1 MTHSALRTAHSAE
14 SWRSHILREF
24 PPKVARLTLVADPDG
39 LLLEEGILEGIRER
53 GFELIPFEDHIAFR
67 YAYESKFRS
76 RWDKEVRSAACEV
89 RRDGVS
95 NAPRTT
101 HCAPQPMP
109 DLVVV
114 LHSRANDL
122 DTLPYDLLQA
132 GRRLSF
138 NLGDIFPHL
147 SYPVVTALDRG
158 DLDALYEA
166 QKIYAPGQLG
176 DNATKEFVLRHVF
189 EIAPELV
196 KQPSDL
202 LRVLLR
208 RHYRGQRIPAD
219 LDKRFIQL
227 LRQSNAFDD
236 WPLETIVPDREA
248 FFAFLQERWPIFL
261 DRFAA
266 EVRGAKYEVRES
278 ASEIDGHKSHHGL
291 RTPHF
296 LPFDHH
302 DIRVYID
309 NLFVEGLLHSVSHD
323 HADALSKTW
332 VGIGVRT
339 APIEDRSRRLGKLID
354 SLDASI
360 PAEDAKHTDW
370 FHFAR
375 GWAEAILLA
384 NDQAEAIPE
393 PTGTRIKNLQTRV
406 DAGFAAWLFKRY
418 AGLVNLP
425 PVPPVMLHHLPRFL
439 ARQMGED
446 RKFRIALI
454 VVDGLAMDQWLVIRD
469 VLASRQPGFQFRE
482 QAVFAWIPSLTSVS
496 RQATF
501 AGKAP
506 IFFPNSI
513 QTTDKE
519 PALWAQFWA
528 NQGLMPN
535 EVVYLKGLGDGG
547 LEPVSEALSH
557 PKARVAGLVVD
568 KVDKIMHGM
577 EMGTAG
583 MHNQVRQWAKQPYLN
598 TLLELLLDRGFRVYL
613 TSDHG
618 SVEAEGCGRP
628 AEGAVADLRGER
640 VRIYPDAALRGKVKE
655 QFSDALEWDPVGLP
669 EDYLALL
676 APARQ
681 AFVQEKQRTV
691 SHGGISVEELIVPLI
706 QIERRGG

>member
-1 MTHSALRTAHSAE
+1 MS
-14 SWRSHILREF
+14 SWRDQILKEF
-24 PPKVARLTLVADPDG
+24 IPKVARLTLVADPDG
-39 LLLEEGILEGIRER
+39 LLLEEGILEGVRER
-53 GFELIPFEDHIAFR
+53 GFELIPFEDPIAFR

-76 RWDKEVRSAACEV
+76 RWDRGEH
-89 RRDGVS
+89 
-95 NAPRTT
+95 T
-101 HCAPQPMP
+101 

-114 LHSRANDL
+114 LRSQASDL
-122 DTLPYDLLQA
+122 SGLPYDLLQA
-132 GRRLSF
+132 GRKLSF
-138 NLGDIFPHL
+138 SLGDIFPNL

-166 QKIYAPGQLG
+166 QQRYAPGHLG

-189 EIAPELV
+189 EIAPELI

-208 RHYRGQRIPAD
+208 RHYRRQRIPAV
-219 LDKRFIQL
+219 LDERFIQL
-227 LRQSNAFDD
+227 LRQSNIFDD
-236 WPLETIVPDREA
+236 WPLETLISDRES
-248 FFAFLQERWPIFL
+248 FFAFLQERWTIFL
-261 DRFAA
+261 DREAA
-266 EVRGAKYEVRES
+266 KGESRVRE
-278 ASEIDGHKSHHGL
+278 AVKPFALNIEGPVD
-291 RTPHF
+291 

-302 DIRVYID
+302 DVRVYID

-323 HADALSKTW
+323 HANTLSKTW

-354 SLDASI
+354 SLQKSI
-360 PAEDAKHTDW
+360 PADDAKHTDW

-375 GWAEAILLA
+375 GWAELVLLMNEQPDSVLGEA
-384 NDQAEAIPE
+384 NEQA
-393 PTGTRIKNLQTRV
+393 KSLQAQV
-406 DAGFAAWLFKRY
+406 DNGFTAWLSKRY
-418 AGLVNLP
+418 AGLINLP

-439 ARQMGED
+439 ARQVGED
-446 RKFRIALI
+446 RNAKIALI
-454 VVDGLAMDQWLVIRD
+454 VVDGLAMDQWLVVRGA
-469 VLASRQPGFQFRE
+469 LALRQPGFRFRE
-482 QAVFAWIPSLTSVS
+482 QAIFAWIPSLTSVS
-496 RQATF
+496 RQAAF

-513 QTTDKE
+513 QTTEKE

-528 NQGLMPN
+528 DQGFTPN
-535 EVVYLKGLGDGG
+535 EVVYIKGLGDGS
-547 LEPVSEALSH
+547 LETVSEALSH
-557 PKARVAGLVVD
+557 PKAKVAGLVVD

-598 TLLELLLDRGFRVYL
+598 TLLDLLLDRGFRVYL

-618 SVEAEGCGRP
+618 NIEAAGCGRP

-640 VRIYPDAALRGKVKE
+640 VRVYPDAALRGKVKE
-655 QFSDALEWDPVGLP
+655 RFPAALEWGPVGLP

-691 SHGGISVEELIVPLI
+691 SHGGISVEEIIVPLI
-706 QIERRGG
+706 QIERRGE

>member
-1 MTHSALRTAHSAE
+1 LS
-14 SWRSHILREF
+14 SWRDQILKEF
-24 PPKVARLTLVADPDG
+24 TPKVARLTLVADPDG
-39 LLLEEGILEGIRER
+39 LLLEEGILEGIHER
-53 GFELIPFEDHIAFR
+53 GFELIPFDDPISFR

-76 RWDKEVRSAACEV
+76 RWDRGEH
-89 RRDGVS
+89 
-95 NAPRTT
+95 T
-101 HCAPQPMP
+101 

-114 LHSRANDL
+114 LRSQASDL
-122 DTLPYDLLQA
+122 SGLPYDLLQA
-132 GRRLSF
+132 GRKLSF
-138 NLGDIFPHL
+138 SLGDIFPNL

-166 QKIYAPGQLG
+166 QQRYAPGQLG

-189 EIAPELV
+189 EIAPELI

-202 LRVLLR
+202 FRVLLR
-208 RHYRGQRIPAD
+208 RHYRSQRIPNV
-219 LDKRFIQL
+219 LDERFIQL
-227 LRQSNAFDD
+227 LRQSNVFDD
-236 WPLETIVPDREA
+236 WPLETLVSDREA

-261 DRFAA
+261 DHEAA
-266 EVRGAKYEVRES
+266 KGASGVREG
-278 ASEIDGHKSHHGL
+278 EKPYGL
-291 RTPHF
+291 AIEGPVD

-323 HADALSKTW
+323 HANTLSKTW

-354 SLDASI
+354 SLQTSI

-375 GWAEAILLA
+375 GWAELVLLMNEQPDAVLVEA
-384 NDQAEAIPE
+384 NEQA
-393 PTGTRIKNLQTRV
+393 KSLQAQV
-406 DAGFAAWLFKRY
+406 DARFTAWLFKRY

-439 ARQMGED
+439 SRQVGGD
-446 RKFRIALI
+446 RSAKIALI
-454 VVDGLAMDQWLVIRD
+454 VVDGLAMDQWLVVQD
-469 VLASRQPGFQFRE
+469 VLASRQPGFRFRE

-496 RQATF
+496 RQAAF

-519 PALWAQFWA
+519 SALWTQFWA
-528 NQGLMPN
+528 DQGFTPN
-535 EVVYLKGLGDGG
+535 EVVYAKGLGEGN
-547 LEPVSEALSH
+547 LEVFSEALSH

-583 MHNQVRQWAKQPYLN
+583 MHNQVRQWAQQPYLN
-598 TLLELLLDRGFRVYL
+598 TLLDLLLDRGFRVYL

-618 SVEAEGCGRP
+618 NIEAAGCGRP
-628 AEGAVADLRGER
+628 AEGAVADLHGER
-640 VRIYPDAALRGKVKE
+640 VRVYPDAALRGKVKE
-655 QFSDALEWDPVGLP
+655 RFPAAMEWDPIGLP
-669 EDYLALL
+669 DDYLALF
-676 APARQ
+676 APSRQ

-691 SHGGISVEELIVPLI
+691 SHGGISVEELIVPLV

>member
-1 MTHSALRTAHSAE
+1 MS
-14 SWRSHILREF
+14 SWRDQILKEF
-24 PPKVARLTLVADPDG
+24 TPKVARLTLVADPDG

-76 RWDKEVRSAACEV
+76 RWDRGEH
-89 RRDGVS
+89 
-95 NAPRTT
+95 T
-101 HCAPQPMP
+101 

-114 LHSRANDL
+114 LRSQSINL
-122 DTLPYDLLQA
+122 SGLPYDLLQA

-138 NLGDIFPHL
+138 NLGNIFPNL
-147 SYPVVTALDRG
+147 SYPVVNALDRG

-166 QKIYAPGQLG
+166 QKRHAPGQLG

-219 LDKRFIQL
+219 LDGRFIQL
-227 LRQSNAFDD
+227 LRQSDVFDD
-236 WPLETIVPDREA
+236 WPLETLVADREA
-248 FFAFLQERWPIFL
+248 FFTFLQERWPIFL
-261 DRFAA
+261 DREAA
-266 EVRGAKYEVRES
+266 KGMSSVREDEKPYDLS
-278 ASEIDGHKSHHGL
+278 IKGPVE
-291 RTPHF
+291 

-309 NLFVEGLLHSVSHD
+309 NLFVEGLLHSVPHE
-323 HADALSKTW
+323 HAYTLSKAW
-332 VGIGVRT
+332 VGIGVQT
-339 APIEDRSRRLGKLID
+339 APMEDRSRRLGKLID
-354 SLDASI
+354 SLEASI

-370 FHFAR
+370 LLFAR
-375 GWAEAILLA
+375 GWAEMILLA
-384 NDQAEAIPE
+384 NDQAEEISE
-393 PTGTRIKNLQTRV
+393 LTGERIKNLQAQV

-418 AGLVNLP
+418 AGLINLP

-439 ARQMGED
+439 TRQMGED
-446 RKFRIALI
+446 RKAKIALI
-454 VVDGLAMDQWLVIRD
+454 VVDGLALDQWLVVREALD
-469 VLASRQPGFQFRE
+469 SKQPGLRFRE

-513 QTTDKE
+513 QTTNKE

-528 NQGLMPN
+528 DQGLTPN
-535 EVVYLKGLGDGG
+535 EVVYIKGLGDDN
-547 LEPVSEALSH
+547 LETVSEALSH

-583 MHNQVRQWAKQPYLN
+583 MHNQVCQWARQPYLN
-598 TLLELLLDRGFRVYL
+598 TLLDLLLDRGFRVYL

-618 SVEAEGCGRP
+618 NLEAEGCGRP
-628 AEGAVADLRGER
+628 SEGAVADLRGER
-640 VRIYPDAALRGKVKE
+640 VRIYPDAALRSKVKE
-655 QFSDALEWDPVGLP
+655 RFPAALEWGTVGLP

-681 AFVQEKQRTV
+681 AFVQEKHRTV

-706 QIERRGG
+706 QIERRGE

>member
-1 MTHSALRTAHSAE
+1 MNSR
-14 SWRSHILREF
+14 RDQILKEF
-24 PPKVARLTLVADPDG
+24 TPKVARLTLVADPDG
-39 LLLEEGILEGIRER
+39 LLLEEGVLEGVRER
-53 GFELIPFEDHIAFR
+53 GFELIPFEDHITFR

-76 RWDKEVRSAACEV
+76 RWDRGEL
-89 RRDGVS
+89 
-95 NAPRTT
+95 T
-101 HCAPQPMP
+101 

-114 LHSRANDL
+114 LRSQAGDL
-122 DTLPYDLLQA
+122 SGLPYDLLQA
-132 GRRLSF
+132 GRKLSF
-138 NLGDIFPHL
+138 NLGDIFPNL
-147 SYPVVTALDRG
+147 SYPVVAALDSG

-166 QKIYAPGQLG
+166 QKRHAPGQLG

-189 EIAPELV
+189 EIAPELI

-227 LRQSNAFDD
+227 LRQSNAFND
-236 WPLETIVPDREA
+236 WPLETLVSDREA

-261 DRFAA
+261 DREAA
-266 EVRGAKYEVRES
+266 KEASGIRENEKPYVLS
-278 ASEIDGHKSHHGL
+278 IEG
-291 RTPHF
+291 PVE

-309 NLFVEGLLHSVSHD
+309 NLFVEGLLHAVPHE
-323 HADALSKTW
+323 HANTLSKTW
-332 VGIGVRT
+332 VGIGIRT
-339 APIEDRSRRLGKLID
+339 VPIEDRFRRLGKLID
-354 SLDASI
+354 SLEASI
-360 PAEDAKHTDW
+360 PAEDTKHTDW

-375 GWAEAILLA
+375 GWAEMILLA
-384 NDQAEAIPE
+384 NDQAEAILE
-393 PTGTRIKNLQTRV
+393 RTGERIKNLQAQV

-418 AGLVNLP
+418 AGLINLP

-446 RKFRIALI
+446 RTAKIALI
-454 VVDGLAMDQWLVIRD
+454 VVDGLAMDQWLVVREA
-469 VLASRQPGFQFRE
+469 LASRQPGFRFRE

-528 NQGLMPN
+528 DQGFAPN
-535 EVVYLKGLGDGG
+535 EVIYIKGLGDGN
-547 LEPVSEALSH
+547 LETVSEALSH
-557 PKARVAGLVVD
+557 PRARVAGLVVD

-583 MHNQVRQWAKQPYLN
+583 MHNQVCQWAKQPYLN
-598 TLLELLLDRGFRVYL
+598 TLLDLLLDRGFRVYL

-618 SVEAEGCGRP
+618 NVEAEGCGRP
-628 AEGAVADLRGER
+628 SEGAVADLRGER

-655 QFSDALEWDPVGLP
+655 RFPAALEWGTVGLP

>member
-1 MTHSALRTAHSAE
+1 MS
-14 SWRSHILREF
+14 SWRDQILKEF
-24 PPKVARLTLVADPDG
+24 TPKVARLTLVADPDG
-39 LLLEEGILEGIRER
+39 LLLEEGILEGVRER

-76 RWDKEVRSAACEV
+76 RWDRGEH
-89 RRDGVS
+89 
-95 NAPRTT
+95 T
-101 HCAPQPMP
+101 

-114 LHSRANDL
+114 LRSQASDL
-122 DTLPYDLLQA
+122 SGLPYDLLQA

-138 NLGDIFPHL
+138 NLGDIFPNL

-166 QKIYAPGQLG
+166 QKRHAPGQLG

-227 LRQSNAFDD
+227 LCQNNAFDD
-236 WPLETIVPDREA
+236 WPLETLVTDREA

-261 DRFAA
+261 DREAA
-266 EVRGAKYEVRES
+266 KGTSGVCEDKKPY
-278 ASEIDGHKSHHGL
+278 GL
-291 RTPHF
+291 SIEGPVE

-354 SLDASI
+354 SLEASI

-375 GWAEAILLA
+375 GWAETILLA
-384 NDQAEAIPE
+384 NDQAEAISE
-393 PTGTRIKNLQTRV
+393 PTDERIKNLQAQV

-446 RKFRIALI
+446 RKFKIALI
-454 VVDGLAMDQWLVIRD
+454 VVDGLAMDQWLVVRD
-469 VLASRQPGFQFRE
+469 ALASRQPGFRFRE

-513 QTTDKE
+513 QTTDRE

-528 NQGLMPN
+528 DQGLMPN
-535 EVVYLKGLGDGG
+535 EVVYIKGLGDGN
-547 LEPVSEALSH
+547 LETVSEALSH
-557 PKARVAGLVVD
+557 PRARVAGLVVD

-583 MHNQVRQWAKQPYLN
+583 MHNQVCQWAKQPYLN
-598 TLLELLLDRGFRVYL
+598 TLLDLLLDRGFRVYL

-618 SVEAEGCGRP
+618 NVEAEGCGRP
-628 AEGAVADLRGER
+628 SEGAVADLRGER
-640 VRIYPDAALRGKVKE
+640 VRIYPDAVLRGKVKE
-655 QFSDALEWDPVGLP
+655 RFPAALEWGPVGLP

-691 SHGGISVEELIVPLI
+691 SHGGISVEELIVPLV
-706 QIERRGG
+706 QIERRGE

>member
-1 MTHSALRTAHSAE
+1 MTHSAPRTSHSAE

-24 PPKVARLTLVADPDG
+24 TPKVARLTLVADPDG
-39 LLLEEGILEGIRER
+39 LLLEEGILEGVRER

-76 RWDKEVRSAACEV
+76 RWDRGEH
-89 RRDGVS
+89 
-95 NAPRTT
+95 T
-101 HCAPQPMP
+101 

-114 LHSRANDL
+114 LRSQASDL
-122 DTLPYDLLQA
+122 SGLPYDLLQA

-138 NLGDIFPHL
+138 NLGDIFPNL
-147 SYPVVTALDRG
+147 SYPVVAALDRG

-166 QKIYAPGQLG
+166 SVRHAPGQLG

-208 RHYRGQRIPAD
+208 RHYRGQRIPTD
-219 LDKRFIQL
+219 LDERFIQL
-227 LRQSNAFDD
+227 LRQSNVFDD
-236 WPLETIVPDREA
+236 WPLETLVADREA

-266 EVRGAKYEVRES
+266 EVLSAKCEVRGPALQINEY
-278 ASEIDGHKSHHGL
+278 KSHHVP
-291 RTPHF
+291 RTTHLIPI

-302 DIRVYID
+302 DIQVYID
-309 NLFVEGLLHSVSHD
+309 NLFVEGVLHSVPHE
-323 HADALSKTW
+323 HADTLSRTW

-339 APIEDRSRRLGKLID
+339 VPIEDRSRRLGKLID
-354 SLDASI
+354 SLEASI

-375 GWAEAILLA
+375 GWAETILLA

-393 PTGTRIKNLQTRV
+393 ATGERIKNLQAQV
-406 DAGFAAWLFKRY
+406 DAGFAGWLFKRY

-446 RKFRIALI
+446 RKSKIALI
-454 VVDGLAMDQWLVIRD
+454 VVDGLALDQWLVVREA
-469 VLASRQPGFQFRE
+469 LASKQPGLRFRE

-528 NQGLMPN
+528 DQGLMPN
-535 EVVYLKGLGDGG
+535 EVVYIKGLGDGN
-547 LEPVSEALSH
+547 LETVSEALSH
-557 PKARVAGLVVD
+557 PRARVAGLVVD

-583 MHNQVRQWAKQPYLN
+583 MHNQVCQWAKQPYLN
-598 TLLELLLDRGFRVYL
+598 TLLDLLLDRGFRVYL

-618 SVEAEGCGRP
+618 NLEAEGCGRP
-628 AEGAVADLRGER
+628 SEGAVADLRGER
-640 VRIYPDAALRGKVKE
+640 VRVYPDAALRSKVKE
-655 QFSDALEWDPVGLP
+655 CFPSALEWCPVGLP

-681 AFVQEKQRTV
+681 AFVQEKRRTV
-691 SHGGISVEELIVPLI
+691 SHGGISVEELIVPLV
-706 QIERRGG
+706 QIERRGE

>member
-1 MTHSALRTAHSAE
+1 MS
-14 SWRSHILREF
+14 SWRDQILKEF
-24 PPKVARLTLVADPDG
+24 TPKVARLTLVADPDG
-39 LLLEEGILEGIRER
+39 LLLEEGILEGVRER
-53 GFELIPFEDHIAFR
+53 GFELISFEDHIAFR

-76 RWDKEVRSAACEV
+76 RWDRGEH
-89 RRDGVS
+89 
-95 NAPRTT
+95 T
-101 HCAPQPMP
+101 
-109 DLVVV
+109 DLVAV
-114 LHSRANDL
+114 LRSQASDL
-122 DTLPYDLLQA
+122 SGLPYDLLQA

-138 NLGDIFPHL
+138 NLGDIFPNL
-147 SYPVVTALDRG
+147 SYPVVSALDRG
-158 DLDALYEA
+158 DLDVLYEA
-166 QKIYAPGQLG
+166 QKRHAPGQLG

-189 EIAPELV
+189 EIAPELI

-208 RHYRGQRIPAD
+208 RHYRGQRIPAE
-219 LDKRFIQL
+219 LDNRFIQL

-236 WPLETIVPDREA
+236 WPLETLVSDREA

-261 DRFAA
+261 DREAA
-266 EVRGAKYEVRES
+266 KGTSGVCEDKKPY
-278 ASEIDGHKSHHGL
+278 GL
-291 RTPHF
+291 SIEGPVE

-309 NLFVEGLLHSVSHD
+309 NLFVEGLLHPIQHE
-323 HADALSKTW
+323 HADTLSRTW

-354 SLDASI
+354 SLEASI

-375 GWAEAILLA
+375 GWAETILLA
-384 NDQAEAIPE
+384 NDQAEAISE
-393 PTGTRIKNLQTRV
+393 PTSERIKNLQAQV
-406 DAGFAAWLFKRY
+406 DARFATWIFKRY
-418 AGLVNLP
+418 AGLINLP

-439 ARQMGED
+439 ARQMEED
-446 RKFRIALI
+446 RKSKIALI
-454 VVDGLAMDQWLVIRD
+454 VVDGLAMDQWLVVRD
-469 VLASRQPGFQFRE
+469 ALASRQPGFRFRE
-482 QAVFAWIPSLTSVS
+482 QAVFAWIPSITSVS

-528 NQGLMPN
+528 DQGLMPN
-535 EVVYLKGLGDGG
+535 EVVYIKGLGDGN
-547 LEPVSEALSH
+547 LETVSEALSH

-583 MHNQVRQWAKQPYLN
+583 MHNQVCQWAKQPYLN
-598 TLLELLLDRGFRVYL
+598 TLLDLLLDRGFRVYL

-618 SVEAEGCGRP
+618 NLEAEGCGRP
-628 AEGAVADLRGER
+628 SEGAVADLRGER
-640 VRIYPDAALRGKVKE
+640 VRIYPDAALRANVKE
-655 QFSDALEWDPVGLP
+655 RFPAALEWGTVGLP

-681 AFVQEKQRTV
+681 AFVQEKRRTV
-691 SHGGISVEELIVPLI
+691 SHGGVSVEELIVPLV

>member
-1 MTHSALRTAHSAE
+1 MS
-14 SWRSHILREF
+14 SWRDQILKEF
-24 PPKVARLTLVADPDG
+24 TPKVARLTLVADPDG
-39 LLLEEGILEGIRER
+39 LLLEEGILEGVRER

-76 RWDKEVRSAACEV
+76 RWDRGEH
-89 RRDGVS
+89 
-95 NAPRTT
+95 T
-101 HCAPQPMP
+101 

-114 LHSRANDL
+114 LRSQASDL
-122 DTLPYDLLQA
+122 SGLPYDLLQA

-138 NLGDIFPHL
+138 NLGDIFPNL

-166 QKIYAPGQLG
+166 QKRHAPGQLG

-219 LDKRFIQL
+219 LDNRFIQL
-227 LRQSNAFDD
+227 LRQNNAFDD
-236 WPLETIVPDREA
+236 WPLETLVSDREA

-261 DRFAA
+261 DREAA
-266 EVRGAKYEVRES
+266 KGTSGVREDEKPYGLS
-278 ASEIDGHKSHHGL
+278 IDG
-291 RTPHF
+291 PVE

-309 NLFVEGLLHSVSHD
+309 NLFVEGLLHSVPHV
-323 HADALSKTW
+323 HADTLSRTW

-339 APIEDRSRRLGKLID
+339 VPIEDRSRRLGKLID
-354 SLDASI
+354 SLEVSI

-375 GWAEAILLA
+375 GWAETILLA

-393 PTGTRIKNLQTRV
+393 STGERIKNLQAQV
-406 DAGFAAWLFKRY
+406 DAGFAGWLFKRY

-446 RKFRIALI
+446 RNSKIALI
-454 VVDGLAMDQWLVIRD
+454 VVDGLALDQWLVVREA
-469 VLASRQPGFQFRE
+469 LASKQPGLKFRE

-496 RQATF
+496 RQAAF

-506 IFFPNSI
+506 IFFPSSI

-528 NQGLMPN
+528 DHGLTPN
-535 EVVYLKGLGDGG
+535 EVVYIKGLGDGS
-547 LEPVSEALSH
+547 LETVSEALSH

-583 MHNQVRQWAKQPYLN
+583 MHNQVRQWAKQPFMN
-598 TLLELLLDRGFRVYL
+598 TLLDLLLDRGFRVYL

-618 SVEAEGCGRP
+618 NVEAEGCGRP

-640 VRIYPDAALRGKVKE
+640 VRIYPDAVLRGKVKE
-655 QFSDALEWDPVGLP
+655 RFPAALEWGTVGLP

-691 SHGGISVEELIVPLI
+691 SHGGVSVEELIVPLI

>member
-1 MTHSALRTAHSAE
+1 MS
-14 SWRSHILREF
+14 SWRDQILKEF
-24 PPKVARLTLVADPDG
+24 TPKVARLTLVADPDG
-39 LLLEEGILEGIRER
+39 LLLEEGILQGIRER
-53 GFELIPFEDHIAFR
+53 GFELIPFDDPIAFR

-76 RWDKEVRSAACEV
+76 RWDRGEH
-89 RRDGVS
+89 
-95 NAPRTT
+95 T
-101 HCAPQPMP
+101 

-114 LHSRANDL
+114 LRSQASDL
-122 DTLPYDLLQA
+122 SGLPYDLFQA
-132 GRRLSF
+132 GRKLSF
-138 NLGDIFPHL
+138 SLGDIFPNL

-166 QKIYAPGQLG
+166 QQRYAPGQLG
-176 DNATKEFVLRHVF
+176 DNVTKEFVLRHVF
-189 EIAPELV
+189 EIAPELI
-196 KQPSDL
+196 KRPSDL

-208 RHYRGQRIPAD
+208 RHYRDQRIPTV
-219 LDKRFIQL
+219 LDERFIQL
-227 LRQSNAFDD
+227 LRQSNIFDD
-236 WPLETIVPDREA
+236 WPLETLISDRES
-248 FFAFLQERWPIFL
+248 FFAFLQERWTIFL
-261 DRFAA
+261 DREAA
-266 EVRGAKYEVRES
+266 KGESGVRE
-278 ASEIDGHKSHHGL
+278 AVKPFALTIEGPVD
-291 RTPHF
+291 

-302 DIRVYID
+302 DVRVYID

-323 HADALSKTW
+323 HADILSKTW

-354 SLDASI
+354 SLQTSI
-360 PAEDAKHTDW
+360 PADDAKHTDW

-375 GWAEAILLA
+375 GWAELVLLMNEQPDSVLGETNEQAISL
-384 NDQAEAIPE
+384 QA
-393 PTGTRIKNLQTRV
+393 QV
-406 DAGFAAWLFKRY
+406 DAGFTAWLFKRY

-425 PVPPVMLHHLPRFL
+425 PVPPVMLHHIPRFL
-439 ARQMGED
+439 ARQVGED
-446 RKFRIALI
+446 RNAKIALI
-454 VVDGLAMDQWLVIRD
+454 VVDGLAMDQWLVIRSA
-469 VLASRQPGFQFRE
+469 LASRHPGFRFRE

-496 RQATF
+496 RQAAF

-528 NQGLMPN
+528 DQGFTPT
-535 EVVYLKGLGDGG
+535 EVVYIKGLGDGG
-547 LEPVSEALSH
+547 LESVSEALSH
-557 PKARVAGLVVD
+557 PKTRVAGLVVD

-583 MHNQVRQWAKQPYLN
+583 MHNQVRQWVQQPSLN
-598 TLLELLLDRGFRVYL
+598 TLLDLLLARGFRVYL

-618 SVEAEGCGRP
+618 NIEAQGCGRP

-655 QFSDALEWDPVGLP
+655 RFPAALEWGPVGLP
-669 EDYLALL
+669 EDYIALL

-691 SHGGISVEELIVPLI
+691 SHGGISVEEIIVPLI

>member
-1 MTHSALRTAHSAE
+1 MT
-14 SWRSHILREF
+14 SWRDQILQEF
-24 PPKVARLTLVADPDG
+24 TSKVARLTLVADPDG

-67 YAYESKFRS
+67 YAYESRYRS
-76 RWDKEVRSAACEV
+76 KWDQGI
-89 RRDGVS
+89 D
-95 NAPRTT
+95 T
-101 HCAPQPMP
+101 

-114 LHSRANDL
+114 LSTQSSSL
-122 DTLPYDLLQA
+122 ITLPFDLLQA

-138 NLGDIFPHL
+138 NLGDIFPNL
-147 SYPVVTALDRG
+147 SYPVVAALDRG

-166 QKIYAPGQLG
+166 QERYAHGQLG

-189 EIAPELV
+189 EIAPELI

-219 LDKRFIQL
+219 LDKWFIQL
-227 LRQSNAFDD
+227 LRQNNAFDD
-236 WPLETIVPDREA
+236 WPLETLVSDREA

-261 DRFAA
+261 DREAA
-266 EVRGAKYEVRES
+266 KGASGVREDEKRYNLS
-278 ASEIDGHKSHHGL
+278 IEG
-291 RTPHF
+291 PVE

-309 NLFVEGLLHSVSHD
+309 NLFVEGLLHSVPHE

-354 SLDASI
+354 SMEASI

-375 GWAEAILLA
+375 GWAELKKVMSDEDCGLSEEHTLHIHKL
-384 NDQAEAIPE
+384 
-393 PTGTRIKNLQTRV
+393 TGKV
-406 DAGFAAWLFKRY
+406 DERFLSWIQRRF
-418 AGLVNLP
+418 AGLIQLP
-425 PVPPVMLHHLPRFL
+425 PNPPVMLHHIPRFL
-439 ARQMGED
+439 AYSLLSPHHSSLQLPA
-446 RKFRIALI
+446 KIALV
-454 VVDGLAMDQWLVIRD
+454 VVDGLALDQWLVVREA
-469 VLASRQPGFQFRE
+469 LASKEPGLRFRE

-513 QTTDKE
+513 HTTDKE

-528 NQGLMPN
+528 DQGLAPN

-547 LEPVSEALSH
+547 LETVSEALSH
-557 PKARVAGLVVD
+557 PKAKVVGLVVD

-583 MHNQVRQWAKQPYLN
+583 MHNQVGQWAKQQYLS
-598 TLLELLLDRGFRVYL
+598 TLLDLLLDRGFRVYL

-618 SVEAEGCGRP
+618 NIEAEGCGRP

-640 VRIYPDAALRGKVKE
+640 VRIYHDAVLRGKVKE
-655 QFSDALEWDPVGLP
+655 RFPAAIEWGTIGLP

-681 AFVQEKQRTV
+681 AFVHEKQRTV
-691 SHGGISVEELIVPLI
+691 SHGGISIEELIVPLVR
-706 QIERRGG
+706 IERKGDREQ

>member
-1 MTHSALRTAHSAE
+1 MS
-14 SWRSHILREF
+14 SWRDQILKEF
-24 PPKVARLTLVADPDG
+24 TPKVARLTLVADPDG
-39 LLLEEGILEGIRER
+39 LILEEGILEGIRER

-76 RWDKEVRSAACEV
+76 RWDRGEH
-89 RRDGVS
+89 
-95 NAPRTT
+95 T
-101 HCAPQPMP
+101 

-114 LHSRANDL
+114 LRSQASDL
-122 DTLPYDLLQA
+122 SGLPYDLLEA
-132 GRRLSF
+132 GRRFSF
-138 NLGDIFPHL
+138 NLGEIFPNL
-147 SYPVVTALDRG
+147 SYPVVTVLDRG

-166 QKIYAPGQLG
+166 QDRHAPGQLG

-208 RHYRGQRIPAD
+208 RHYRGQRIPID
-219 LDKRFIQL
+219 LDERFIL
-227 LRQSNAFDD
+227 ILRQSSVFDD
-236 WPLETIVPDREA
+236 WPLERLVADRDA

-261 DRFAA
+261 DREAA
-266 EVRGAKYEVRES
+266 RGASGVHEDEKPYGLV
-278 ASEIDGHKSHHGL
+278 IDG
-291 RTPHF
+291 PAD

-309 NLFVEGLLHSVSHD
+309 NLFVDGLLHSVAHE
-323 HADALSKTW
+323 HADTLSKTW
-332 VGIGVRT
+332 VGVGIRT
-339 APIEDRSRRLGKLID
+339 VPREDRSRRLGRLVD
-354 SLDASI
+354 SLHASI
-360 PAEDAKHTDW
+360 PADDAKHTDW

-384 NDQAEAIPE
+384 NDQSEATSE
-393 PTGTRIKNLQTRV
+393 PPGERIKNLQAEV
-406 DAGFAAWLFKRY
+406 DAGFAAWISKRY

-439 ARQMGED
+439 ARQMGEGGNS
-446 RKFRIALI
+446 KIALI
-454 VVDGLAMDQWLVIRD
+454 VVDGLAMDQWLVVRNE
-469 VLASRQPGFQFRE
+469 LATKQPDFRFRE

-506 IFFPNSI
+506 IFFPGSI

-519 PALWAQFWA
+519 PALWGQFWA
-528 NQGLMPN
+528 DQGFAPN
-535 EVVYLKGLGDGG
+535 EVVYIKGLGDGS
-547 LEPVSEALSH
+547 LATVSEGLSH
-557 PKARVAGLVVD
+557 PKARIAGLVVD

-577 EMGTAG
+577 EMGIAG
-583 MHNQVRQWAKQPYLN
+583 MHNQVCQWARQPYLN
-598 TLLELLLDRGFRVYL
+598 TLLGLLLDRGFRVYL

-618 SVEAEGCGRP
+618 NVAAEGCGRP
-628 AEGAVADLRGER
+628 SEGAVADMRGER

-655 QFSDALEWDPVGLP
+655 RFPTALEWGTVGLP
-669 EDYLALL
+669 EDYFALL

-681 AFVQEKQRTV
+681 AFVREKQHTV
-691 SHGGISVEELIVPLI
+691 SHGGVSIEELIVPLI

>member
-1 MTHSALRTAHSAE
+1 MS
-14 SWRSHILREF
+14 SWRDQILKEF
-24 PPKVARLTLVADPDG
+24 TPKVARLTLVADPDG

-76 RWDKEVRSAACEV
+76 RWDRGEH
-89 RRDGVS
+89 
-95 NAPRTT
+95 T
-101 HCAPQPMP
+101 

-114 LHSRANDL
+114 LRSQASDL
-122 DTLPYDLLQA
+122 SGLPYDLLQA

-138 NLGDIFPHL
+138 NLGDIFPNL

-166 QKIYAPGQLG
+166 QKRHAPGQLG

-219 LDKRFIQL
+219 LDGRFIQL
-227 LRQSNAFDD
+227 LRQSNVFEH
-236 WPLETIVPDREA
+236 WPLETLVADREA

-261 DRFAA
+261 DREAA
-266 EVRGAKYEVRES
+266 KGMSGVRED
-278 ASEIDGHKSHHGL
+278 EKPYGL
-291 RTPHF
+291 SIEGPVE

-309 NLFVEGLLHSVSHD
+309 NLFVEGLLHSVPHE
-323 HADALSKTW
+323 HADTLSKTW
-332 VGIGVRT
+332 VGIGVRS

-354 SLDASI
+354 SLKASI
-360 PAEDAKHTDW
+360 PAEDAKHTAW

-375 GWAEAILLA
+375 GWAETILLA
-384 NDQAEAIPE
+384 NDQAEAISE
-393 PTGTRIKNLQTRV
+393 PTGERIKNLQTQV
-406 DAGFAAWLFKRY
+406 DAGFAGWLFKRY

-446 RKFRIALI
+446 RTAKIALI
-454 VVDGLAMDQWLVIRD
+454 VVDGLAMDQWLVVRD
-469 VLASRQPGFQFRE
+469 ALASCQPGFRFRE

-528 NQGLMPN
+528 DQGLMPN

-547 LEPVSEALSH
+547 LENVSEALSH

-583 MHNQVRQWAKQPYLN
+583 MHNQVGQWAKQPYLN
-598 TLLELLLDRGFRVYL
+598 TLLDLLLDRGFRIFL

-618 SVEAEGCGRP
+618 NLEAEGCGRP
-628 AEGAVADLRGER
+628 SEGAVADLRGER

-655 QFSDALEWDPVGLP
+655 RFPDALEWGTVGLP
-669 EDYLALL
+669 EDCLALL
-676 APARQ
+676 APARR
-681 AFVQEKQRTV
+681 AFVQEKQRAV
-691 SHGGISVEELIVPLI
+691 SHGGVSVEELIVPLI